1 MQYLD
6 KTGLTRLW
14 NNIKSKLTGKEDKSN
29 KVTSITSSSTDI
41 QYPSAKAVYNALQNN
56 SNTIFDLVYPV
67 GSYYETSD
75 TSFNPNT
82 TWGGTWELETDGTVL
97 VSKSSVSESIFNVDI
112 GEVVGEEKH
121 TLTVNEMPSHNHTMN
136 AVRQWES
143 NGDHYWLANQD
154 VNNAIENG
162 TTSNTGG
169 SQPHNIV
176 QPSKI
181 VNRWHRTA

>member
-6 KTGLTRLW
+6 KTGLARLW
-14 NNIKSKLTGKEDKSN
+14 NNIKSKLAGKEDKSN

-41 QYPSAKAVYNALQNN
+41 QYPSAKAVYNALQDN

-82 TWGGTWELETDGTVL
+82 TWGGTWELETDGTIL
-97 VSKSSVSESIFNVDI
+97 VSKSSVSESIFNDTVGTI
-112 GEVVGEEKH
+112 VGEEKH
-121 TLTVNEMPSHNHTMN
+121 TLTVSELPSNVIQT
-136 AVRQWES
+136 ATA
-143 NGDHYWLANQD
+143 G
-154 VNNAIENG
+154 
-162 TTSNTGG
+162 SNTDGYIMRGG
-169 SQPHNIV
+169 YTATGTYNSGGAGYAHNNV

-181 VNRWHRTA
+181 INRWHRTA

>member
-6 KTGLTRLW
+6 KTGLARLW
-14 NNIKSKLTGKEDKSN
+14 NNIKSKLSNKEDLSN

-97 VSKSSVSESIFNVDI
+97 VSKSSVSESAFNTTVGSI
-112 GEVVGEEKH
+112 VGEEEH
-121 TLTVNEMPSHNHTMN
+121 TLTINEMPSNVIQT
-136 AVRQWES
+136 ATTGS
-143 NGDHYWLANQD
+143 SGDGYIMRGGYTAT
-154 VNNAIENG
+154 G
-162 TTSNTGG
+162 TYNIGG
-169 SQPHNIV
+169 SGNEHNIM
-176 QPSKI
+176 QPYEVMAYWKRI
-181 VNRWHRTA
+181 N